1 MLNKQPFYVSIIM
14 LTTILMVIV
23 SIFAVIGLTVSLFVG
38 YFLWCEYKLSK
49 HLDEVDFYE

>member
-1 MLNKQPFYVSIIM
+1 M

-49 HLDEVDFYE
+49 HLEEVDFYE